1 MNLIFNNE
9 LIYLN
14 ELIVMSD
21 NVYEGNQLTD
31 IFAK

>member
-9 LIYLN
+9 LISLN